1 MTSNE
6 LQRVFVKSDNTA
18 KVRCPSCGI
27 FQTISISPEEL
38 RKLTRQVTCSCSAV
52 FKIHILPRK
61 FYRKDTNIEG
71 TYFVLDDNDH
81 GQDLS
86 HAIRRVNC
94 RIENLS
100 MTGAGFSTFGRHRIK
115 EEDRLFI
122 CFFLDN
128 PEKTRI
134 GKSGVA
140 KFIKGN
146 CIGMAFDEPAS
157 DIKALGFYL
166 MP

>member
-6 LQRVFVKSDNTA
+6 LQRVFVKSDDTA
-18 KVRCPSCGI
+18 TIRCPAC
-27 FQTISISPEEL
+27 QLLKTISIPAASL
-38 RKLTRQVTCSCSAV
+38 RKSELSVKCSCSAV
-52 FKIHILPRK
+52 FKIHIESRK

-81 GQDLS
+81 GKDLS
-86 HAIRRVNC
+86 HAIRRINC
-94 RIENLS
+94 RLENLS

-115 EEDRLFI
+115 EGDRLFL
-122 CFFLDN
+122 CFLLDN
-128 PEKTRI
+128 PDKTRI

-140 KFIKGN
+140 RFIKGN
-146 CIGMAFDEPAS
+146 YIGMAFDEPAS